1 MDDLDRKLMTL
12 LESNPRMH
20 FRELAAR
27 LGISRQAVHHRV
39 QTLTE
44 TGVLKEA
51 HAGISIPYLDAV
63 PVAVFGTSRTSSIDK
78 TLDRLGQSE
87 FTGRVVVA
95 GGSYLYVVGFL
106 KKISELGRYVDFV
119 KRAANMSEPT
129 VGIYCLDDG
138 LVPGYSVDGSGPR
151 ERKESFRELS
161 SLDFKIIASL
171 KDNAR
176 RPISEIA
183 KVVGVTP
190 KTVRRHMEAMISDGS
205 MALTVP
211 MDSQAGGDMF
221 LIAHVVLKGGADK
234 IEFGRRLLAK
244 QYFLDQYIRTFSN
257 IPGLLIWVFWSDE
270 IDEVRNVLGEVGE
283 EEDVMAVSL
292 NFAYSERIYETWRD
306 RLPEVLARSSERA
319 RPRQRDTELSKRRS
333 RIAVR
338 EYGRR

>member
-1 MDDLDRKLMTL
+1 MDDIDRKLVL
-12 LESNPRMH
+12 LLVMNPRVH
-20 FRELAAR
+20 FRELAAK

-44 TGVLKEA
+44 TGVIKGM

-63 PVAVFGTSRTSSIDK
+63 PVAITGMTRTSSIDK
-78 TLDRLGQSE
+78 TLDRLGRSE

-95 GGSYLYVVGFL
+95 GGNCLYVIGFL
-106 KKISELGRYVDFV
+106 RKISDLGSYVDFV

-138 LVPGYSVDGSGPR
+138 LVPGYSIDGSGAW
-151 ERKESFRELS
+151 KESFRELS

-176 RPISEIA
+176 RPISDIA

-190 KTVRRHMEAMISDGS
+190 KTVRRHLEAMISEGS
-205 MALTVP
+205 LALTAP
-211 MDSQAGGDMF
+211 MDSQAGGDLF
-221 LIAHVVLKGGADK
+221 LITHVILKDGADK
-234 IEFGRRLLAK
+234 IEVGRRLLAR
-244 QYFLDQYIRTFSN
+244 QYFQDQYIRTFSN
-257 IPGLLIWVFWSDE
+257 IPDFLIWVFWSDKIKE
-270 IDEVRNVLGEVGE
+270 IRKVLEEVGE
-283 EEDVMAVSL
+283 EEDVLAVTL

-306 RLPEVLARSSERA
+306 RLPAALARSSERA
-319 RPRQRDTELSKRRS
+319 RPRRHDSELSKRRS
-333 RIAVR
+333 TIAVR